1 MLVGARSHR
10 GMVREMNEDSILV
23 KPGLYAVADGM
34 GGHNAG
40 EVASATAVK
49 MLDRLNLDET
59 WASAKPETVLER
71 TIDRINSCIYAMS
84 LTDSRYSGMGTTLT
98 AIILRG
104 SCGVI
109 GHVGDSRAY
118 LVQGDTISRITE
130 DHSVTS
136 ELIKGGG
143 LTEEE
148 AKEHPFRNILTRALG
163 TEPSIAVDT
172 YLLDLSDV
180 DYLLLCTDGLTS
192 TLEEDEVLRII
203 NSNSL
208 PSTAVDNLVST
219 VNQRGGP
226 DNTSVVL
233 IRMDGLE

>member
-49 MLDRLNLDET
+49 MLDELNLDET
-59 WASAKPETVLER
+59 WASAKPETVLEQA
-71 TIDRINSCIYAMS
+71 INRINNCIYAMS

-104 SCGVI
+104 SCGVV

-118 LVQGDTISRITE
+118 LIQGDTISRITE

-172 YLLDLSDV
+172 YLLDLSDA

-203 NSNSL
+203 NSDSF
-208 PSTAVDNLVST
+208 PSTAVDSLVST
-219 VNQRGGP
+219 VNKRGGP
-226 DNTSVVL
+226 DNTSVIL
-233 IRMDGLE
+233 IRMD